1 MTGGAP
7 RLELLVV
14 RGGLCGGK
22 AGLLPSPW
30 GPYRLRMK
38 PGSRGAVAAGGCVNA
53 IVVEGVTQL
62 MNPMLVARVEP
73 VGQSWA
79 CGAGGEETEVGAG
92 GEEGDVVGVTC
103 LSMSLCG
110 WYRSG
115 M

>member
-38 PGSRGAVAAGGCVNA
+38 PGSRGAVAVGGCVSA
-53 IVVEGVTQL
+53 VVVEGVTQL

-79 CGAGGEETEVGAG
+79 CGAGGGGTEVGAR
-92 GEEGDVVGVTC
+92 GEVVEVVGTIF
-103 LSMSLCG
+103 LSTSLCG
-110 WYRSG
+110 
-115 M
+115 